1 MCGELDI
8 QLKNKFVSHP
18 KLWNIVE
25 KAVLL
30 LLIISAFLLI
40 EIYSSINSINKK
52 NNEINSMNSTLSATK
67 QKLSYIKKDEGS
79 ISNANWIN
87 YDLWV
92 KQCASIGNSYIY
104 DKTNNL
110 KILSEK
116 SQDELNNISR
126 EFKIS
131 IGNYD
136 YSKIVKFII
145 IDKSKNTFITNDT
158 ENIDLIKNDLK
169 LFQQET
175 GDLYK
180 YVSGKGKWYNLS
192 YNSDG
197 APASRYGSNHSIIN
211 SSNYVEAYWFPN
223 NYSYSNED
231 EPVLKNILQAAQ
243 NNYNNEIS
251 SINESVSNTRNSITR
266 DKMYIAMYSVVLF
279 LILMVLYFLGEERFI
294 RGLKNNFMIKFFKT
308 INQWFE
314 NRTTLFKITVYFL
327 FTFSVIMALWLIYNH
342 GTIVILLPMVLFY
355 VMVILPKIIRFSR
368 YIDEIIQG
376 TAKITSGELDYVIR
390 ENGDRSLACLSH
402 NINKIN
408 KGFKVSI
415 EDQIK
420 NEKLKSELV
429 ANVSHDLKTPLTSII
444 NYTDIL
450 LRENI
455 SEEEKKE
462 FLNIL
467 NRKSIKLKTLIEDLF
482 EISKIN
488 SGKLEL
494 NKKNVDVIEL
504 INQSISEYSDS
515 EVYSYKKIV
524 FIVKSFAKKIEMNLD
539 GNRMS
544 RVFENLI
551 TNALKYS
558 LANTRVYVD
567 IDDIHKGIKISFKN
581 VSSAP
586 LDFDKKEIFERFT
599 RGDIS
604 RSSDVDGNGLG
615 LAIAKSI
622 VELHGGI
629 MYIDF
634 DGDLFKAITELYY

>member
-1 MCGELDI
+1 M
-8 QLKNKFVSHP
+8 
-18 KLWNIVE
+18 VE
-25 KAVLL
+25 KTVLML
-30 LLIISAFLLI
+30 LLISTFLLI
-40 EIYSSINSINKK
+40 EIYSNINSINRK
-52 NNEINSMNSTLSATK
+52 NNEINSMNSTLSDAK
-67 QKLSYIKKDEGS
+67 QKLSDIKKNENS
-79 ISNANWIN
+79 IGNANWIN

-116 SQDELNNISR
+116 SQGELDSISK

-131 IGNYD
+131 IDNYD

-145 IDKSKNTFITNDT
+145 IDKNKNTFITNDI
-158 ENIDLIKNDLK
+158 ENIDLIKNSFK
-169 LFQQET
+169 VFEQET

-180 YVSGKGKWYNLS
+180 YVSSKGKWYNLS

-197 APASRYGSNHSIIN
+197 APAGRYGSNHSIIN

-223 NYSYSNED
+223 NYVYSRED
-231 EPVLKNILQAAQ
+231 EPLLKNILQVAEHD
-243 NNYNNEIS
+243 YNNEINS
-251 SINESVSNTRNSITR
+251 VSEGVSNTGNSIIK
-266 DKMYIAMYSVVLF
+266 DEKYIAIYSSILF
-279 LILMVLYFLGEERFI
+279 LILMVLYFLGEDRFI
-294 RGLKNNFMIKFFKT
+294 RGLKNNLIIKFFMI

-327 FTFSVIMALWLIYNH
+327 FTFSVIMALWLMYNH
-342 GTIVILLPMVLFY
+342 GMAVILLPLVLFY
-355 VMVILPKIIRFSR
+355 AIVILPKIIGFSR

-376 TAKITSGELDYVIR
+376 TAKITSGELNYVLK
-390 ENGDRSLACLSH
+390 EKGDRSLAWLSH

-515 EVYSYKKIV
+515 ELYSNKNLKFIVRSFSKKIDM
-524 FIVKSFAKKIEMNLD
+524 SLD
-539 GNRMS
+539 GNKMS

-581 VSSAP
+581 VSSVP

-634 DGDLFKAITELYY
+634 DGDLFKAVTELYY

>member
-1 MCGELDI
+1 MKD
-8 QLKNKFVSHP
+8 KFVSHP
-18 KLWNIVE
+18 KLWDMVE
-25 KAVLL
+25 RAVFI
-30 LLIISAFLLI
+30 LILISIFLFI
-40 EIYSSINSINKK
+40 EIYSNINSVNR
-52 NNEINSMNSTLSATK
+52 NNIEINSMNATLSDVK
-67 QKLSYIKKDEGS
+67 QKLSDIKKYEDSVG
-79 ISNANWIN
+79 NANWIN

-92 KQCASIGNSYIY
+92 KRCASIGNSYIY
-104 DKTNNL
+104 EKTNNL

-116 SQDELNNISR
+116 SQDELDSISKD
-126 EFKIS
+126 FKIS
-131 IGNYD
+131 IVNYD

-158 ENIDLIKNDLK
+158 ENIDLIKNNLK
-169 LFQQET
+169 IFEQET

-180 YVSGKGKWYNLS
+180 YVSSKGKWYNLS

-197 APASRYGSNHSIIN
+197 APANRYDSNHSIIN

-223 NYSYSNED
+223 NYAYSKED
-231 EPVLKNILQAAQ
+231 EPVLKNILQLTEHD
-243 NNYNNEIS
+243 YNNEIS
-251 SINESVSNTRNSITR
+251 SISEGVSNTKNNISR
-266 DKMYIAMYSVVLF
+266 DKIYIVIYSVMLF
-279 LILMVLYFLGEERFI
+279 LMLIILYSLGEERFI
-294 RGLKNNFMIKFFKT
+294 RGLKNNLIIKFFIV

-314 NRTTLFKITVYFL
+314 DRTTLFKITVYFL
-327 FTFSVIMALWLIYNH
+327 FTFSAIIVLWLMYNH
-342 GTIVILLPMVLFY
+342 GTAIILLPLVLLY
-355 VMVILPKIIRFSR
+355 LVIILPKIISFSK

-376 TAKITSGELDYVIR
+376 TAKITSGELDYVLK
-390 ENGDRSLACLSH
+390 EKGDKSLSSLSH

-455 SEEEKKE
+455 SEEEKEE

-494 NKKNVDVIEL
+494 NKQSVDVIEL

-515 EVYSYKKIV
+515 EVYSNKNLT
-524 FIVKSFAKKIEMNLD
+524 FIVKSFTKKVEMNLD
-539 GNRMS
+539 GNKMS

-581 VSSAP
+581 VSSTP

-604 RSSDVDGNGLG
+604 RNSDVDGNGLG

-622 VELHGGI
+622 VELHDGI

>member
-1 MCGELDI
+1 MKD
-8 QLKNKFVSHP
+8 KFISHP
-18 KLWNIVE
+18 KLWDAVE
-25 KAVLL
+25 KAVPI
-30 LLIISAFLLI
+30 LILISAFLLI
-40 EIYSSINSINKK
+40 EIYSNITGINQK
-52 NNEINSMNSTLSATK
+52 NNEINSMNLTLSDAK
-67 QKLSYIKKDEGS
+67 QKLSNIKKNEDS
-79 ISNANWIN
+79 IGNANWIN

-92 KQCASIGNSYIY
+92 KQCANIGNSYIY
-104 DKTNNL
+104 DRTNNL

-116 SQDELNNISR
+116 SQDELNSISK

-145 IDKSKNTFITNDT
+145 IDKNRNTFITNDV
-158 ENIDLIKNDLK
+158 ENIDLIKNNLK
-169 LFQQET
+169 VFEQET

-180 YVSGKGKWYNLS
+180 YISSKGKWYNLS

-197 APASRYGSNHSIIN
+197 APAGRYGSNHSIIN

-223 NYSYSNED
+223 NYVYSKED
-231 EPVLKNILQAAQ
+231 EPLLKNILQVAEHD
-243 NNYNNEIS
+243 YNNEIS
-251 SINESVSNTRNSITR
+251 SISEGVSNTENSIIR
-266 DKMYIAMYSVVLF
+266 DERYIAIYSAILF
-279 LILMVLYFLGEERFI
+279 LTLMVLYFLGKERFI
-294 RGLKNNFMIKFFKT
+294 RGLKNNFMIKFFMI
-308 INQWFE
+308 INQWFD

-327 FTFSVIMALWLIYNH
+327 FTFSVMMALWLMFNH
-342 GTIVILLPMVLFY
+342 GMAVILLPLVLFY
-355 VMVILPKIIRFSR
+355 AIVILPKIISFSR
-368 YIDEIIQG
+368 YIDEIILG
-376 TAKITSGELDYVIR
+376 TAKITSGELEYVLK
-390 ENGDRSLACLSH
+390 EKGDKSLAWLSH

-488 SGKLEL
+488 SGKLDL
-494 NKKNVDVIEL
+494 NKKSVDIIEL
-504 INQSISEYSDS
+504 INQSISEYSDL
-515 EVYSYKKIV
+515 EIYSYKNIT

-539 GNRMS
+539 GNKMS

-567 IDDIHKGIKISFKN
+567 IDDIHKGIRISFKN

-586 LDFDKKEIFERFT
+586 LDFDKKEIFERFA

-604 RSSDVDGNGLG
+604 RSSNVDGNGLG